1 MLPAIFVSHGSPSLP
16 FDDVPARD
24 FLRGLGARF
33 EKPKAILVASAHWDT
48 LAPALSAVPRNDTIH
63 DFYGFP
69 PPLYE
74 LRYDA
79 PGAPA
84 LAERAASLLSDAGA
98 IATIDATRGLDH
110 GAWVPLMLAYPGAE
124 IPVLQ
129 LSVQSHAGAAH
140 HIALG
145 RALAPLRS
153 EGVLILG
160 SGGFVHN
167 LRALDW
173 NSGPEPEW
181 SRAFA
186 AWTHEKLL
194 ARDEASLADYR
205 NQAPLAK
212 QAHPTEEHF
221 MPLFIAYGAGGENVE
236 RLHTSVTFGS
246 LRMDAYAFA

>member
-84 LAERAASLLSDAGA
+84 LAERAQLHGPTLIIVGDVVSLRGKLSWFEKLPLHAEEEVLNVAIFAVLGNPGDVVSGRVEASDEAGWESLIGCRVA
-98 IATIDATRGLDH
+98 AR
-110 GAWVPLMLAYPGAE
+110 
-124 IPVLQ
+124 
-129 LSVQSHAGAAH
+129 AG
-140 HIALG
+140 
-145 RALAPLRS
+145 
-153 EGVLILG
+153 G
-160 SGGFVHN
+160 SGGN
-167 LRALDW
+167 DLRREWRAALIC
-173 NSGPEPEW
+173 GG
-181 SRAFA
+181 RCR
-186 AWTHEKLL
+186 L
-194 ARDEASLADYR
+194 R
-205 NQAPLAK
+205 NRRELGLRRVDAGD
-212 QAHPTEEHF
+212 
-221 MPLFIAYGAGGENVE
+221 IA
-236 RLHTSVTFGS
+236 
-246 LRMDAYAFA
+246 